1 MFGHDSIESFMF
13 GYTVPINYTQFWNFC
28 QPKIVKKNEINID
41 KLRPTIFF
49 AGSRQ
54 FVLYGSV
61 K

>member
-1 MFGHDSIESFMF
+1 MF

-54 FVLYGSV
+54 FALYGSV